1 MLKIKYFFMKK
12 ISLAMLWLATFLLLA
27 CNNKQ
32 PQQSANTDQQQEVLK
47 DTLLNASW
55 SVKGCAEKATR
66 SDTKFPASG
75 DFNNYPPLTTNEMGV
90 KATGDS
96 IVYNRFEEHLC
107 CRKVKVATEK
117 KGNVI
122 TITEYW
128 FGQGCK
134 CKCSSTVHAVIRDLA
149 KGEYQVYGIATG
161 TDPVD
166 DKPTAGRDTVL
177 RQLLTIK

>member
-1 MLKIKYFFMKK
+1 MKR
-12 ISLAMLWLATFLLLA
+12 ISLVIVLLASFLIIA

-32 PQQSANTDQQQEVLK
+32 PQQSANTDQQQAVLK
-47 DTLLNASW
+47 DTLLKTSW

-75 DFNNYPPLTTNEMGV
+75 DFNEYPPLSANDAGV
-90 KATGDS
+90 KAMGDS

-134 CKCSSTVHAVIRDLA
+134 CKCSSTVHAVIRELT

-161 TDPVD
+161 TDPFD
-166 DKPTAGRDTVL
+166 DKPTQGRDTVIN
-177 RQLLTIK
+177 QLVVIK